1 MYFSAYFSVYNLY
14 VPPVKLKYILTSFL
28 VRSLEF
34 DTVNLSRLELLLQH
48 YFAKGSMLSVR
59 EGNVREPLTFSWR

>member
-1 MYFSAYFSVYNLY
+1 LVYNPY
-14 VPPVKLKYILTSFL
+14 VPPVTSEYIFLTSFT

>member
-1 MYFSAYFSVYNLY
+1 VT
-14 VPPVKLKYILTSFL
+14 LKYILTSL
-28 VRSLEF
+28 TVRSLEF

-59 EGNVREPLTFSWR
+59 EGNLMEPLTFSWR